1 MFTLSY
7 CCVCIIIL
15 LEIKAKCPGVCFS
28 LCECLYFGVRALM
41 RRKVIQHPL
50 HPWGFLLQACVFQER
65 ML

>member
-1 MFTLSY
+1 MFTLPY

-41 RRKVIQHPL
+41 RRKVIQHLL
-50 HPWGFLLQACVFQER
+50 HPWCSLLQAYVFLER